1 MEMPDTSLIALLLIF
16 GVFQFSIG
24 DAARIIY
31 THTVL
36 GSRFNSPL
44 EMRYRQ
50 LQYYVAIAKK
60 TSFNSPLEMLD
71 HSYRYDHG
79 ENHREFQ
86 FSIGDAGL
94 REVVASLLERPDQVS
109 ILHWR
114 CPSHDAAMRASDTA
128 RAGFNSPLEMP
139 LKLAKEILEKVME
152 ISFNSPLE
160 MPRLGGS
167 RCTT

>member
-1 MEMPDTSLIALLLIF
+1 
-16 GVFQFSIG
+16 
-24 DAARIIY
+24 
-31 THTVL
+31 
-36 GSRFNSPL
+36 L